1 MSAGGTDS
9 RESARSRGDAA
20 LAAAHAGK
28 LNFAALALIFG
39 VMLAVLLELIDTSIV
54 NVALPDMMSNLGA
67 TVDEASWI
75 VTSYIIANVTI
86 IPMTSWLASRFGRRR
101 YLTFSILLFTAAS
114 ALCGLSTSLWELVLF
129 RILQGLGGGALLSSG
144 QALMVEIFPPERQG
158 TGQAIFG
165 VGATL
170 GPSLGPTLGGWLTD
184 NFSWPWIFYVNLP
197 LGLLAAFLIYNYLPT
212 YRHARRAEG
221 VDWPGIAL
229 LIVAIATLQYT
240 IERGNHLDWFAS
252 ATIRATAVLAIL
264 SGVGFVW
271 HELRTP
277 HPVVDLRVLRN
288 KPLLVGCV
296 YGAAFGVGLYG
307 SIFLFPIFTQ
317 GMLHWSSWKSGIWVL
332 PSTVTTAL
340 IMPFA
345 GRAVMRTGPFPLIF
359 AGMFVFL
366 PALYGMSQWNLQSH
380 GWDLIWPQ
388 MGRGIG
394 LGLLFAP
401 LSLAAMRYLHP
412 KDVLQGAALYNL
424 SRQTGGSLGIAVL
437 ATLLD
442 HRADVHAAYLT
453 EHVTSLSPAT
463 WQRLE
468 MMRAGLAARGLDPA
482 EALNGAYQ
490 LLHGVIEREATVL
503 AFRDSYYFVILVI
516 GALLPFVW
524 IFRSKAFDL
533 RNLGGGA
540 AAASGPAP
548 EASPD
553 ALAAGS
559 MAH

>member
-1 MSAGGTDS
+1 MAAGDLGAQET
-9 RESARSRGDAA
+9 ARSRGDAA
-20 LAAAHAGK
+20 LAAAQSGK

-114 ALCGLSTSLWELVLF
+114 ALCGLSTSLWELVGF

-144 QALMVEIFPPERQG
+144 QALMVEIFPPQRQG

-212 YRHARRAEG
+212 YKHARKPEG
-221 VDWPGIAL
+221 IDWIGIAL
-229 LIVAIATLQYT
+229 LIVAIGTLQYT
-240 IERGNHLDWFAS
+240 IERGNHLDWLAS
-252 ATIRATAVLAIL
+252 MTIRITGAVAIA
-264 SGVGFVW
+264 SSVGFVW

-277 HPVVDLRVLRN
+277 HPVVDLRILRN
-288 KPLLVGCV
+288 RPLVIGCV

-317 GMLHWSSWKSGIWVL
+317 GLLHWSSWQSGVWVL
-332 PSTVTTAL
+332 PSTITTAL

-359 AGMFVFL
+359 AGMLVFL
-366 PALYGMSQWNLQSH
+366 PALYGMSQWDLQSH

-401 LSLAAMRYLHP
+401 LSLVAMRYLHP

-424 SRQTGGSLGIAVL
+424 SRQTGGSLGIAIL

-453 EHVTSLSPAT
+453 ENVTPLSAAT

-468 MMRAGLAARGLDPA
+468 MMRAGLEARGLDPA
-482 EALNGAYQ
+482 AALQGAYQ
-490 LLHGVIEREATVL
+490 LMQGVIERQASVL
-503 AFRDSYYFVILVI
+503 AFRDSYFFVILVI
-516 GALLPFVW
+516 GSLLPFVW
-524 IFRSKAFDL
+524 IFKARAFDL
-533 RNLGGGA
+533 KNLGGGA
-540 AAASGPAP
+540 AYTSAQAPAAKR
-548 EASPD
+548 
-553 ALAAGS
+553 
-559 MAH
+559 